1 MNVSV
6 FCLWEGQQPEFLFSH
21 IRQVHAGGAEFPDLS
36 PRPSLKG
43 RGLVR
48 LRNGFRV
55 QDKFSVT
62 VVLASPL

>member
-1 MNVSV
+1 VGP
-6 FCLWEGQQPEFLFSH
+6 L
-21 IRQVHAGGAEFPDLS
+21 
-36 PRPSLKG
+36 PRLSLKG

-48 LRNGFRV
+48 LQNGFRV